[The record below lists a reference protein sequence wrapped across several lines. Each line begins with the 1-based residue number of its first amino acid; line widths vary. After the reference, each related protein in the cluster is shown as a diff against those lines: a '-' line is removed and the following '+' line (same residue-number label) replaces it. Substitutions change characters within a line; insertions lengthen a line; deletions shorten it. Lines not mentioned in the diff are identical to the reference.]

1 MKYQIILEILFLL
14 LSKKR
19 VNASELA
26 KEYGLSR
33 RTIMRYIQTIELAGI
48 PVYSE
53 KGRYGGFFITDSFNL
68 NAELFS
74 KQEIGILTDLLNC
87 LNQSVGLKQAEILKN
102 KIIAVSK
109 INGEDLTNN
118 TNRIIVINED
128 HLQGDLA
135 EKLLCAINSCKQAV
149 VCISP
154 QNGDLQTKTVEPHA
168 LILKNGKWYLLYY
181 CDTKGF
187 LTIKL
192 TDLSHVFLCNQ
203 TFIRKSYIC

>member
-53 KGRYGGFFITDSFNL
+53 KGRYGGFFIADSFNL
-68 NAELFS
+68 NAGLLS
-74 KQEIGILTDLLNC
+74 KQEIGIITDLLNC
-87 LNQSVGLKQAEILKN
+87 LKQSVGLKQAEILKN
-102 KIIAVSK
+102 KIIALSK
-109 INGEDLTNN
+109 IKGEDLNDS
-118 TNRIIVINED
+118 TNRIIVIDED
-128 HLQGDLA
+128 KRQGDLA
-135 EKLLCAINSCKQAV
+135 EKLLCAINSCKQAII
-149 VCISP
+149 CISR

-168 LILKNGKWYLLYY
+168 LILKGGKWYLLCY
-181 CDTKGF
+181 CAQNGF

-192 TDLSHVFLCNQ
+192 TELSQVYLCNE
-203 TFIRKSYIC
+203 TFTRKSYAY